1 MRRAS
6 TALLPALLL
15 PVLAACSPSEEPA
28 TKAPR
33 FVETVVAAAEPVSET
48 ISTTGEIRARVQS
61 DLSFRV
67 SGRITERLAE
77 VGDRV
82 SAGQVLARIDNEEQV
97 ADLQVA
103 MAGLLSAEAL
113 QDQAQKAF
121 DRQESLF
128 KSSFSTRAAL
138 DSAEETLL
146 RAKATVEASQA
157 AVETARDTLD
167 QTDLKADADGIIT
180 ARSIEVGQVAQAAQ
194 LVFTLAHDGP
204 RDAVLSAN
212 ETVLL
217 GRELEDEVE
226 VRPIAGGPA
235 IKARVRE
242 VSPALDTST
251 GTIRVKLALEGD
263 PDVRLG
269 SPVTAIGR
277 FKPVTMIELPWS
289 AMTSDAGEPAVWV
302 VEPKT
307 NAVAMRPVEVTT
319 YGRGRFAVRS
329 GVQPGEMVVTS
340 GSKFLSAGEVVT
352 FQGASQ

>member
-6 TALLPALLL
+6 TALLPVLLL
-15 PVLAACSPSEEPA
+15 PVLSACSPHEEPKA
-28 TKAPR
+28 KAPR

-48 ISTTGEIRARVQS
+48 ISTTGEIKARVQS

-67 SGRITERLAE
+67 SGRITERLVE

-82 SAGQVLARIDNEEQV
+82 ETGQVLARIDDQEQK

-103 MAGLLSAEAL
+103 LAGLRSAEAQ

-121 DRQESLF
+121 DRQDALF
-128 KSSFSTRAAL
+128 KTRFSTRAAL

-146 RAKATVEASQA
+146 RAKATVEASRA
-157 AVETARDTLD
+157 AVDTARDDLD
-167 QTDLKADADGIIT
+167 QTDLKADAAGIIT

-204 RDAVLSAN
+204 RDVVLNAD

-226 VRPIAGGPA
+226 VRPIAGGPTM
-235 IKARVRE
+235 KASVRE

-251 GTIRVKLALEGD
+251 GTIRVKLGLEGD
-263 PDVRLG
+263 PDIRLG

-277 FKPVTMIELPWS
+277 YEPVTMIELPWS
-289 AMTSDAGEPAVWV
+289 AMTSDGGRPAVWV

-307 NAVAMRPVEVTT
+307 NAVSIRPIEVTT

-329 GVQPGEMVVTS
+329 GVKPGEMVVTS
-340 GSKFLSAGEVVT
+340 GSKFLSAGEIVA
-352 FQGASQ
+352 FDGAGQ